1 MLAVVMLAL
10 LIGIAIGAVVTLA
23 VEIAWSAVARR
34 MAHRNRLD
42 LRKVRPAREAGVRVT
57 SVRLVI
63 PPGRER
69 LGEPPSFLPDVQ
81 ALDEDPT
88 HG

>member
-23 VEIAWSAVARR
+23 VEIAWGSIARR

-42 LRKVRPAREAGVRVT
+42 LRKVRPAREAEARVT
-57 SVRLVI
+57 SVRIVA
-63 PPGRER
+63 PRRER
-69 LGEPPSFLPDVQ
+69 LAEPPSFLPDVQ
-81 ALDEDPT
+81 AFDEENT
-88 HG
+88 R